1 MLNVEYRRVDI
12 YLARIEVHP
21 DYQGRGIGT
30 RLISALAGE
39 ARQAGQALVLE
50 VLAVNHRARTLYERL
65 GMTEVAGDGD
75 SNTKITMRLTP

>member
-1 MLNVEYRRVDI
+1 MLSVEYRPGEI

-21 DYQGRGIGT
+21 DHQGRGIGT

-65 GMTEVAGDGD
+65 GMTEVARDGD